1 MCIRDSVKTMRAG
14 VIVLGSLLSKFGKAK
29 VSLPGGCAIGSRPVD
44 IHLFGL
50 KKLGADI
57 KIKNGY
63 ILASAKKGLTGA
75 TIRFPSISVGATENV
90 IIAASFAKGTT
101 YLKNCACDPEIKNLT
116 ELTSKKIRVGGMVK
130 EKSINVNQ
138 SEVNFVITDFK
149 NELIV
154 NYSGSV
160 PNLFEEGKGVVAE
173 GFLKD
178 RNFLTAV
185 KILAKHDENYMPPEV
200 EEAIKES
207 N

>member
-1 MCIRDSVKTMRAG
+1 MYGKKVKLRAIFILSIFISLIL
-14 VIVLGSLLSKFGKAK
+14 IVFLVFKSLE
-29 VSLPGGCAIGSRPVD
+29 
-44 IHLFGL
+44 
-50 KKLGADI
+50 
-57 KIKNGY
+57 
-63 ILASAKKGLTGA
+63 
-75 TIRFPSISVGATENV
+75 ENV
-90 IIAASFAKGTT
+90 VYFKSPT
-101 YLKNCACDPEIKNLT
+101 EIKNLT

-130 EKSINVNQ
+130 KKSINVNQ

-200 EEAIKES
+200 KEALKES